1 MYACI
6 KTCSHKHVCT
16 WISCLFLCGKF
27 QVESWAL
34 SSVSSLT
41 NDHTCLTIVVQ
52 KLVPCHSS
60 GQTGQ
65 QLDYGSGEMWRRHQP
80 DDVVFFSCHVCYPQS
95 VQVAFFLLF
104 EIPGVS
110 SRQERGNP
118 FSRHPEALALRLDAK
133 TKAVSAR
140 TGWVTAMGFA
150 LFEMRDDGNKGRPIE
165 AVSSQVLWVVN

>member
-34 SSVSSLT
+34 SSVSKLT

-80 DDVVFFSCHVCYPQS
+80 DDVVFFSCHVLLPPIGAGCVLFVVWNTRCVKQAGERQS
-95 VQVAFFLLF
+95 FLQTSRSL
-104 EIPGVS
+104 GLAARCKNNS
-110 SRQERGNP
+110 SD
-118 FSRHPEALALRLDAK
+118 L
-133 TKAVSAR
+133 SAR
-140 TGWVTAMGFA
+140 RQ
-150 LFEMRDDGNKGRPIE
+150 LE